1 MTGQNPPQTS
11 GSWTIAEDLTA
22 DHFSGVALSLFDL
35 YRTRMR
41 LGQTMLTG
49 ITFEDCRIEGPAIM
63 LVVGGCNFDGV
74 DFGFAG
80 GDIRTLLL
88 RPLSPSGVV
97 GAIPV
102 RDCTFRR
109 GMLFGVG
116 YTGGE
121 GFLNQILALGGPV
134 Q

>member
-1 MTGQNPPQTS
+1 MTGQTTS
-11 GSWTIAEDLTA
+11 SWTIAEDLTA
-22 DHFSGVALSLFDL
+22 DHFSNVALSLVDL
-35 YRTRMR
+35 HRAR
-41 LGQTMLTG
+41 LKIGQPTLTG
-49 ITFEDCRIEGPAIM
+49 ITFENCRIEGPAIM

-88 RPLSPSGVV
+88 RPLSSSGVV

-102 RDCTFRR
+102 RDCTFR
-109 GMLFGVG
+109 GGQLFAIG

-121 GFLNQILALGGPV
+121 GFLNQLLALGTPV

>member
-1 MTGQNPPQTS
+1 MTGQTPS
-11 GSWTIAEDLTA
+11 SWTIAEDLTV
-22 DHFSGVALSLFDL
+22 DHFSDVALSLFDL
-35 YRTRMR
+35 YRAR
-41 LGQTMLTG
+41 LKMGQSTLTG
-49 ITFEDCRIEGPAIM
+49 ITFENCRIEGPAVM
-63 LVVGGCNFDGV
+63 LVVGGCNFDAV

-88 RPLSPSGVV
+88 RPVSPNGVV

-102 RDCTFRR
+102 RDCTFR
-109 GMLFGVG
+109 GGQLFAIG

-121 GFLNQILALGGPV
+121 GFLNQLLALGGPT

>member
-1 MTGQNPPQTS
+1 MTDQNTS
-11 GSWTIAEDLTA
+11 GWTIAQDLTA
-22 DHFSGVALSLFDL
+22 DHFSGVALSLYDL
-35 YRTRMR
+35 YRERMR
-41 LGQTMLTG
+41 LGQSVLSG
-49 ITFEDCRIEGPAIM
+49 ITFEDCRIEGPAVM

-80 GDIRTLLL
+80 GDIRTLIL
-88 RPLSPSGVV
+88 RPASPSGVV

-109 GMLFGVG
+109 GQLFGIG

-121 GFLNQILALGGPV
+121 SFLNQLLALGGPV